1 MRLCQFVTTFL
12 CLSVGSLAG
21 PAQGGSHRLP
31 EAGNDLIGQVTV
43 VRSRSDQ
50 TLLDIAREHG
60 IGQEEMQL
68 ANPTVDRWLPGADS
82 VVVIPDHYVLPRGK
96 RSGLMLNLPEMR
108 LYEFPDTKPG
118 RSDDA
123 VVHTFPTSIGRMDWK
138 TPLGDARIV
147 RKQRDPSW
155 YPPESVRREATEA
168 GDELPDVV
176 PPGPDNPLGRHAL
189 RLNLPGYLIH
199 GTNRP
204 FGVGMR
210 VTHGCVRMLPE
221 DIEDLFD
228 RVRVGTPL
236 QILNQPVKVGWQ
248 DGVLYVEVHPPLE
261 EDAEAQRNLMRYTLE
276 RVYEALEKQPAVL
289 DAKALRRAVAQPNG
303 IPVAVSKPDESGRSI
318 KNPLFR

>member
-1 MRLCQFVTTFL
+1 
-12 CLSVGSLAG
+12 
-21 PAQGGSHRLP
+21 
-31 EAGNDLIGQVTV
+31 V
-43 VRSRSDQ
+43 VRSRSDH

-82 VVVIPDHYVLPRGK
+82 VVVLPDRYILPRGK
-96 RSGLMLNLPEMR
+96 RRGLMLNLPEMR
-108 LYEFPDTKPG
+108 LYEFPDAKSG
-118 RSDDA
+118 RSGNA

-155 YPPESVRREATEA
+155 YPPESVRQEAIEA
-168 GDELPDVV
+168 GDVLPDVV

-189 RLNLPGYLIH
+189 RLNFPGYLIH

-228 RVRVGTPL
+228 RVRVGTPV

-261 EDAEAQRNLMRYTLE
+261 EDEEAQHNLMRYTLE
-276 RVYEALEKQPAVL
+276 RVYEELEKQPAVL
-289 DAKALRRAVAQPNG
+289 DAKVLRRAVAKPNG
-303 IPVAVSKPDESGRSI
+303 IPVAVSKTDESGRSI
-318 KNPLFR
+318 RNPLFR